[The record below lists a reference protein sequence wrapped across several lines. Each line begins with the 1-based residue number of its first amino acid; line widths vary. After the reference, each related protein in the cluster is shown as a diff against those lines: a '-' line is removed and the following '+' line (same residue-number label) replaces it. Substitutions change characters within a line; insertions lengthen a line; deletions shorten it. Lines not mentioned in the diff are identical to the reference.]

1 MITASPPHSLRLTN
15 RHGTLSLETCNT
27 TAKAR
32 LKSRSQPA
40 SQPAMDGSS
49 LFRRDRAP
57 DNYSTPPFP
66 SLRWSLQDTAADLYT
81 LHDIW
86 RFTLL
91 WTLIIFGSFHLAA
104 VSIALLMQVGRPK
117 SNWEFLWLVPL
128 IYAFI
133 AGLEAILAG
142 SVVGLMSVPI
152 PL

>member
-1 MITASPPHSLRLTN
+1 MPR
-15 RHGTLSLETCNT
+15 
-27 TAKAR
+27 
-32 LKSRSQPA
+32 
-40 SQPAMDGSS
+40 PAMDSVS

-91 WTLIIFGSFHLAA
+91 WTLIIYGSFHLAA
-104 VSIALLMQVGRPK
+104 VSIALLMQVGRRK

-128 IYAFI
+128 IYALV

-142 SVVGLMSVPI
+142 SVVGLIVGATYIAGDFTMSTWI
-152 PL
+152 PFVWGWVNVLVLIVSSFRKQGGL